1 MNFLAN
7 PLLSGRWLNGAS
19 ESRQS
24 ASAFPGQEALVSM
37 MDPFGFGRAAASYW
51 RDSVER
57 NILYWDVMRERGNQ
71 YLEHMEQTKPN
82 VLGFKTEVLVDGR
95 TLARPTNY
103 ELLRVLPPE
112 GSQVDPKKR
121 PFVVVDPRAG
131 HGPGIG
137 GFKPDSEL
145 GVALKAGHPCYFI
158 GFLPYP
164 EPGQTVEDV
173 VEAEVA
179 FLRHVISLHPAITEK
194 PMVVGNCQAG
204 WQLMMAA
211 ALEPDVFG
219 PILIAGAPL
228 SYWAGER
235 GKAPMRYTGGM
246 AGGSWVTALTSD
258 LGNGQFD
265 GAWLVQNFER
275 LNPANTYW
283 KKQYHLYAN
292 VDTES
297 TRYLEFERWWGGHVI
312 LGGDEIQYIV
322 DNLFVGNRLS
332 TAQLVT
338 SDGRRI
344 DLRNLRSPVVVF
356 CSRGD
361 DITPPPQAL
370 GWIRDLYEGT
380 DDIVA
385 NEQTIMYCM
394 HDTTGHLG
402 IFVSGSVSRKEH
414 SEFTANMD
422 YIDVMPPG
430 LYETTITHASERKDA
445 ELIERDYLLEFTPR
459 NFEELD
465 KEVQHRPEDD
475 RRFAAVARV
484 SEINLGFYRL
494 CLQPF
499 IRAAVT
505 PESARF
511 MRKMH
516 PIRLGYRL
524 MSDRNPMTVWLP
536 KMADAVRQNR
546 AEVSEDNIFKTFES
560 FASNQIV
567 DSLNTFRD
575 IRDGATEKMFMAFYG
590 QPQLQAAVGLHGD
603 AHVHRRRP
611 GAEPEH
617 LRYIESRK
625 AALREKIV
633 EGGPLE
639 ATIRSVIYVLGG
651 APASDERNFKR
662 LRASRAELES
672 QTTLCEFKR
681 LVREQFFIL
690 KLDREQALDS
700 LPGLLEGES
709 NAALDEHIQHMTQV
723 FAASGEL
730 SEQGA
735 KRFDQ
740 IKALF
745 DKARRSE
752 EVAPAQSAPPAV
764 ESTDEEK
771 PSAQAS
777 FDQPGSAS
785 EATSENANSASAS
798 GANAKSGAAK
808 RTSGARGKPRNKR

>member
-7 PLLSGRWLNGAS
+7 PLLTTNALAAPWFGSSND
-19 ESRQS
+19 S
-24 ASAFPGQEALVSM
+24 AALPGGEALASM
-37 MDPFGFGRAAASYW
+37 MDPFGFGRAAVSYW

-82 VLGFKTEVLVDGR
+82 VLGFETEVLVDGR
-95 TLARPTNY
+95 TLPNPTNY
-103 ELLRVLPPE
+103 ELLRVLPPKNI
-112 GSQVDPKKR
+112 QIDPQKR
-121 PFVVVDPRAG
+121 PFVVIDPRAG

-158 GFLPYP
+158 GFLPFP

-173 VEAEVA
+173 VESEVA
-179 FLRHVISLHPAITEK
+179 FLRHVIALHPETTEK

-204 WQLMMAA
+204 WQIMMAA
-211 ALEPDVFG
+211 ALEPEVFG

-228 SYWAGER
+228 SYWAGEH

-246 AGGSWVTALTSD
+246 TGGSWITALTSD
-258 LGNGQFD
+258 IGNGLFD

-292 VDTES
+292 IDTES
-297 TRYLEFERWWGGHVI
+297 KRYLEFERWWGGHVV
-312 LGGDEIQYIV
+312 LGGNEIQYIV

-338 SDGRRI
+338 RDGRRI
-344 DLRNLRSPVVVF
+344 DLRNVRSPVVVF

-370 GWIRDLYEGT
+370 GWIRDLYAGEE
-380 DDIVA
+380 DIIA
-385 NEQTIMYCM
+385 NEQTIIYCL

-430 LYETTITHASERKDA
+430 LYETTISHAGERTDA
-445 ELIERDYLLEFTPR
+445 ELIERDYLLEFAPR

-465 KEVQHRPEDD
+465 RDVMHQPEDD
-475 RRFAAVARV
+475 RRFATVARI

-494 CLQPF
+494 YVQPW
-499 IRAAVT
+499 IQSIMT
-505 PESARF
+505 PEAARWI
-511 MRKMH
+511 RRMH
-516 PIRLGYRL
+516 PIRLGYKL
-524 MSDRNPMTVWLP
+524 MSDRNPLTVPLP
-536 KMADAVRQNR
+536 VMADYVRRHRQPV
-546 AEVSEDNIFKTFES
+546 EQDNIFKALELM
-560 FASNQIV
+560 ASDQIV
-567 DSLNTFRD
+567 VSLNAWCDLRD
-575 IRDGATEKMFMAFYG
+575 SSTERLFMDIYG
-590 QPQLQAAVGLHGD
+590 QPLLQAAVGLYGD

-617 LRYIESRK
+617 RRFIENRQNELRH
-625 AALREKIV
+625 KIAQ
-633 EGGPLE
+633 GSPHE
-639 ATIRSVIYVLGG
+639 AVMRSVIYVLGG
-651 APASDERNFKR
+651 APATDERNFKR
-662 LRASRAELES
+662 LRASRAELEPS
-672 QTTLCEFKR
+672 TSLSEFKR

-690 KLDREQALDS
+690 KLDREQALNT
-700 LPGLLEGES
+700 LPELLKGQTGEEIDNYIS
-709 NAALDEHIQHMTQV
+709 HLEHV

-730 SEQGA
+730 TEHA
-735 KRFDQ
+735 ANRFDQ
-740 IKALF
+740 VKALF
-745 DKARRSE
+745 DKARPAALA
-752 EVAPAQSAPPAV
+752 APAPETAPTSDPTAATAEIAAEASNTVTAEKAQESSVEAPKKKLATRPAGQRR
-764 ESTDEEK
+764 SS
-771 PSAQAS
+771 PR
-777 FDQPGSAS
+777 
-785 EATSENANSASAS
+785 
-798 GANAKSGAAK
+798 K
-808 RTSGARGKPRNKR
+808 R